1 MVDVIREKCSVTGK
15 VIIGIGLDDFL
26 KKWESHTKLVQE
38 ELNKQIKEE
47 KKEEIIE
54 KKKQDDVSNPKS
66 TKIKKIIK
74 KPVVKKKVKI

>member
-47 KKEEIIE
+47 KKEEVKIE
-54 KKKQDDVSNPKS
+54 KPKKVIEVKA
-66 TKIKKIIK
+66 KIDKVKE
-74 KPVVKKKVKI
+74 VKKKAKKK